1 MSKRLFSMLITAA
14 ALVTLTSVLAQA
26 QSRYN
31 DTPKFEIGG
40 QFVVTRLSDV
50 IDDTNVGGG
59 GRLTYNFT
67 QNIAIEGEMNYF
79 PQALTAIGATSSYQ
93 GLFGVKAG
101 VRGERAGVFG
111 KIRPG
116 FTRFDRIAPAT
127 TATQF
132 TFDVGGVLELYP
144 SRSTV
149 IRFDLGDTIIDYGS
163 LVATSPTAHNL
174 QFGIG
179 FGFRF

>member
-1 MSKRLFSMLITAA
+1 MSKRLFSILLAA
-14 ALVTLTSVLAQA
+14 VALLTLTSVSALAQI
-26 QSRYN
+26 RN

-40 QFVVTRLSDV
+40 QFVVTRLSNV
-50 IDDTNVGGG
+50 IDDTNTGVG
-59 GRLTYNFT
+59 GRLGFNFT
-67 QNIAIEGEMNYF
+67 ENIAVEGELNYF
-79 PQALTAIGATSSYQ
+79 PQNLTAIGSTSSYQ
-93 GLFGVKAG
+93 GLFGIKAG
-101 VRGERAGVFG
+101 VRGEKAGVFG

-116 FTRFDRIAPAT
+116 FTRFDRVAPLT

-132 TFDVGGVLELYP
+132 TFDLGGVLELYP

-149 IRFDLGDTIIDYGS
+149 VRFDLGDTIIDYGT
-163 LVATSPTAHNL
+163 LVAPATTSHNL

>member
-1 MSKRLFSMLITAA
+1 MSKRLFSSLIAATIMLSLAS
-14 ALVTLTSVLAQA
+14 LVGQA
-26 QSRYN
+26 QSRYK

-40 QFVVTRLSDV
+40 QFVVQRLSDIV
-50 IDDTNVGGG
+50 DDTNAGGG

-67 QNIAIEGEMNYF
+67 ENIAVEGEMNFF
-79 PQALTAIGATSSYQ
+79 PQSLTALGATSSYQ
-93 GLFGVKAG
+93 GLFGMKAG
-101 VRGERAGVFG
+101 MRSEKAGVFG

-116 FTRFDRIAPAT
+116 FTRFDLVAPA
-127 TATQF
+127 ASITQF
-132 TFDVGGVLELYP
+132 TFDIGGVLELYP

-149 IRFDLGDTIIDYGS
+149 VRFDLGDAIVDYGF
-163 LVATSPTAHNL
+163 VGAGNTHNL

>member
-1 MSKRLFSMLITAA
+1 MLMAATA
-14 ALVTLTSVLAQA
+14 LLTLTSVLAQA
-26 QSRYN
+26 QIRN

-40 QFVVTRLSDV
+40 QFVVTRLSDL
-50 IDDTNVGGG
+50 DDTNTGGG

-67 QNIAIEGEMNYF
+67 DNIAIEGELNYF
-79 PQALTAIGATSSYQ
+79 PQDLGLIASTSSYQ
-93 GLFGVKAG
+93 GLFGVKTG
-101 VRGERAGVFG
+101 IRSERAGIFG

-116 FTRFDRIAPAT
+116 FTRFDRAAPLT
-127 TATQF
+127 TSTQF
-132 TFDVGGVLELYP
+132 TFDLGGVLELYP

-149 IRFDLGDTIIDYGS
+149 VRFDLGDTIVNFGS
-163 LVATSPTAHNL
+163 DIATPSFTSHNL

>member
-1 MSKRLFSMLITAA
+1 MSKRLFSILITAT
-14 ALVTLTSVLAQA
+14 ALLTLTSVLAQA
-26 QSRYN
+26 QIRN

-50 IDDTNVGGG
+50 IDDTNAGGG
-59 GRLTYNFT
+59 GRLTFNFT
-67 QNIAIEGEMNYF
+67 DNIAIEGEMNYF
-79 PQALTAIGATSSYQ
+79 PQDLGVIGVTSSYQ

-101 VRGERAGVFG
+101 VRGEKAGVFG
-111 KIRPG
+111 KLRPG
-116 FTRFDRIAPAT
+116 FTRFDRAAPLT
-127 TATQF
+127 TSTQF
-132 TFDVGGVLELYP
+132 TFDIGGVLELYP

-149 IRFDLGDTIIDYGS
+149 VRFDLGDTIIDYGTLIAPS
-163 LVATSPTAHNL
+163 TTSHNL